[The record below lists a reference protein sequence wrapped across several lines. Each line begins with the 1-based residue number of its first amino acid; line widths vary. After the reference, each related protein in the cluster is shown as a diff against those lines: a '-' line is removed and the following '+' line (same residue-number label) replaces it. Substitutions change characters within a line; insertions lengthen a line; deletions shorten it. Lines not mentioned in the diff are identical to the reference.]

1 MPEVFVDENLDVATA
16 RRLEEGM
23 RYTSVA
29 V

>member
-1 MPEVFVDENLDVATA
+1 VPEVFVDEGLDVATA
-16 RRLEEGM
+16 CSLEEGM